1 MENQAPLIHI
11 LEATQDYVICVKPA
25 GVLSQEGSGPNMP
38 ALLREQLGGDIFP
51 VHRLDR
57 EVGGVMVF
65 ARNSASAGWFGR
77 EIQEGR
83 LKKEYLTVVHGVPE
97 PETGILEDLLLHDAR
112 RNKSFVVDRKRKGVR
127 DAKLSYRTL
136 VKGED
141 RSLLQ
146 VRLFTGRS
154 HQIRVQFASRKHP
167 LLGDGR
173 YGGGSGQMALWSV
186 RLTLRVPGRKEAR
199 SYCCLP
205 GELGGFSEF
214 PELSDME

>member
-1 MENQAPLIHI
+1 MDNREPVIHI
-11 LEATQDYVICVKPA
+11 LEETRDYVICVKPA

-38 ALLREQLGGDIFP
+38 DILRNQLGGHIFP

-83 LKKEYLTVVHGVPE
+83 LKKEYLAVVHGATE
-97 PETGILEDLLLHDAR
+97 PETGILEDLLLHDVR

-127 DAKLSYRTL
+127 EAKLSYRTL

-141 RSLLQ
+141 RSLVQ

-173 YGGGSGQMALWSV
+173 YGGGSGQIALWSV
-186 RLTLRVPGRKEAR
+186 RLTLRVPGEREER
-199 SYCCLP
+199 SFCCFP

-214 PELSDME
+214 PELSFME